1 MAFFKPSKLSFL
13 IKLKVC
19 CLFFI
24 VLIAS
29 KVHAAHKLSP
39 QAQVSLITISPGS
52 DLYAAFGHSTLWV
65 LDGETGVDRVY
76 NYGTF
81 DFNQPNFYL
90 NFVRGHLDYSLSVYP
105 FEDQY
110 ASAMYEGRGITQ
122 QVLELDSLQKQRI
135 YDFLEWN
142 ALPANNRYLYD
153 FYLDNCSSR
162 LRDVLQNACG
172 KALVYDSKIATPYS
186 FREWMNLFLVPHPWS
201 ALGMNIGLGAPSDR
215 QTNYLTQM
223 YLPINLKLGIS
234 TASLSGHVLTKGE
247 TEILPS
253 VLESDMESHSVW
265 VFVCLVFVLAIVFC
279 FSKGRFAIMQ
289 NIFDLFL
296 MLLVFLL
303 GIVLALLWFATNHWV
318 CAWNTDLLWANP
330 LVLSYIGLYTALKNN
345 TVLRISCY
353 ATLLLSFAYFTV
365 AYLLPEK
372 PLLVLFPF
380 IMALQLRVY
389 YRLQNTKTPAA

>member
-1 MAFFKPSKLSFL
+1 MFHTKCFKFYLFRN
-13 IKLKVC
+13 LKVSIFLYL
-19 CLFFI
+19 LFC
-24 VLIAS
+24 AAKS
-29 KVHAAHKLSP
+29 HAAHKLSP

-122 QVLELDSLQKQRI
+122 QVLDLDSAQKQSI

-142 ALPANNRYLYD
+142 ALPENNRYLYD

-201 ALGMNIGLGAPSDR
+201 ALGMNIGLGAPADR

-223 YLPINLKLGIS
+223 YLPINLKLGVS
-234 TASLSGHVLTKGE
+234 TASLSGRDLTKGE

-253 VLESDMESHSVW
+253 VLEIQMEGHSVW
-265 VFVCLVFVLAIVFC
+265 YFVLSVFVLATLLC
-279 FSKGRFAIMQ
+279 FSNGRFAFVQ
-289 NIFDLFL
+289 NIFDLS
-296 MLLVFLL
+296 LLFVVFLL
-303 GIVLALLWFATNHWV
+303 GITLALLWFATNHWV

-330 LVLSYIGLYTALKNN
+330 LVLSYVGLYTTWKNKPF
-345 TVLRISCY
+345 LRYLCMG
-353 ATLLLSFAYFTV
+353 TLLLSFAYFTV

-380 IMALQLRVY
+380 IMALQIRVY
-389 YRLQNTKTPAA
+389 YRLQNIKTPAA